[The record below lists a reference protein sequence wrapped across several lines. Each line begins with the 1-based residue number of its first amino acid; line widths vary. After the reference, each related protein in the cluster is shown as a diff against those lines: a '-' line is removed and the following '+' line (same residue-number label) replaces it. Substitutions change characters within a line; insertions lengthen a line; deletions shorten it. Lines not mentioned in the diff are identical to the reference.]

1 MERSVKKYNE
11 VVQTDIPEEISISN
25 PLSPVIRLRGSNSF
39 QEEIRAVALPRKRR
53 QDDDDDLPDRDDPP
67 PQPPPPVSAP
77 DLAIQFPF
85 CLKTLE
91 GLGVKESDIVAA
103 LRQALGSRADVRTAC
118 VNETTQPIGIWLRP
132 FVNEVDN
139 QARDRGLRR
148 LNIIRRN
155 ENMALFI
162 NASMIRRQALEVW
175 DAQPKRL
182 NGDGLPDKNGS
193 VHLTSFSLSFESP
206 NRIVTR
212 IDGFD
217 ERPWPDASFRL
228 TVTDTL
234 SADGELVHCDTE
246 TDLDVDTGWI
256 SFLAGF
262 FGLVLPVVGVIFITQ
277 LIIISTIDDPEA
289 QTSVGGSAAALLP
302 REILIP
308 SGRKLLFSYT
318 RIQVSEGGIFA
329 GGIVNPILRTP
340 EVSINGIT
348 RLSATVGTPS
358 LIASY
363 TVNTEDLRAPLRF
376 DWSGEAVI
384 FASHE
389 KTARFQFNLTGTR
402 VGDVLKRRVA
412 VRVTDA
418 DNLTADFEEVV
429 SIFITPNRD
438 DDDFPP
444 PCRIKPWLPICNE
457 PMARAAA
464 SAPKRN
470 RS

>member
-1 MERSVKKYNE
+1 VKKYNE
-11 VVQTDIPEEISISN
+11 AAQTDVPEDISISN
-25 PLSPVIRLRGSNSF
+25 PSSPLVRLRGSNSF

-53 QDDDDDLPDRDDPP
+53 QDDDDDLPDDDPP
-67 PQPPPPVSAP
+67 PQPPLPISAP

-103 LRQALGSRADVRTAC
+103 LRGALGPRADVRTAC
-118 VNETTQPIGIWLRP
+118 VNEITQPIGIWLRP
-132 FVNEVDN
+132 FVNEGDN

-148 LNIIRRN
+148 LNIVGRN

-193 VHLTSFSLSFESP
+193 VHLTGFSLSFESP

-234 SADGELVHCDTE
+234 SADGERVHCDTE
-246 TDLDVDTGWI
+246 TDLDVDTSWI

-262 FGLVLPVVGVIFITQ
+262 FGLVLPVVGIIFITE

-289 QTSVGGSAAALLP
+289 QISVGGSAAALLP
-302 REILIP
+302 REIIIP
-308 SGRKLLFSYT
+308 AGRKLLFSYT

-340 EVSINGIT
+340 EVSIRGDR
-348 RLSATVGTPS
+348 RLAASDGTPS
-358 LIASY
+358 LIARY
-363 TVNTEDLRAPLRF
+363 TVNTEDLRPPLRF
-376 DWSGEAVI
+376 DWSGEAFI

-389 KTARFQFNLTGTR
+389 KTARFQFNLTGTE

-418 DNLTADFEEVV
+418 DNLTADAELVV
-429 SIFITPNRD
+429 SIFITPENTG

-444 PCRIKPWLPICNE
+444 PCRIKPWLPICKE
-457 PMARAAA
+457 PLARAAA
-464 SAPKRN
+464 SERKRN
-470 RS
+470 RP